1 MMFPEIKITSL
12 IGLSGV
18 APHETPAAREW
29 GRRMEWPLLA
39 VALWI
44 PMQWYMVETGLMSTA
59 VSHWF
64 DWMVWLFFV
73 AETVILTALVK
84 NRGRYLLGNWMNL
97 AIILAGL
104 PIVWNNTPLVGALRN
119 LRLVLVLVLL
129 TGLSKTMR
137 RFLMRNRLGTT
148 LAIALVVVVISG
160 MLVTRIE
167 PRMGSIYDGIWWAW
181 VTVFTVGYGDIA
193 PQTPTGRLFG
203 GMLILFGVGLISLL
217 TANLAAFLIGS
228 EVEKVEQEEQ
238 QTDRL
243 LRDVLE
249 RLERLEAMM
258 REQSAKPSTPS
269 GKPGSEPFPPGG

>member
-1 MMFPEIKITSL
+1 MRLPDIKLTNL

-18 APHETPAAREW
+18 SSHESPEAREW
-29 GRRMEWPLLA
+29 GRRLEWPMLA

-44 PMQWYMVETGLMSTA
+44 PIQWYLVETGLISA
-59 VSHWF
+59 QVSHWF
-64 DWMVWLFFV
+64 DWMVWLFFIS
-73 AETVILTALVK
+73 ETALLTILVRNK
-84 NRGRYLLGNWMNL
+84 SHYLLGNWMNL

-129 TGLSKTMR
+129 TGLSKTLR

-167 PRMGSIYDGIWWAW
+167 PRMGTIFDGIWWAW

-193 PQTPTGRLFG
+193 PQTHTGRLFG
-203 GMLILFGVGLISLL
+203 GLLILLGVGLISLL
-217 TANLAAFLIGS
+217 TANLAAFLIGN

-238 QTDRL
+238 QSDKL
-243 LRDVLE
+243 LHEILE
-249 RLERLEAMM
+249 RLDRLEALA
-258 REQSAKPSTPS
+258 REQSAHHPPPKDPSSNSPY
-269 GKPGSEPFPPGG
+269 

>member
-1 MMFPEIKITSL
+1 MQLPEIKFTSL
-12 IGLSGV
+12 IGLAGV
-18 APHETPAAREW
+18 AAHEAPEARAW
-29 GRRMEWPLLA
+29 ARRLEWPMLF

-44 PMQWYMVETGLMSTA
+44 PVQWYLEETGALSQQF
-59 VSHWF
+59 SHWC
-64 DWMVWLFFV
+64 DWLVWGFFI
-73 AETVILTALVK
+73 AETLLLTALVRNK
-84 NRGRYLLGNWMNL
+84 LRYLASNWMNL
-97 AIILAGL
+97 AIIFAGL

-129 TGLSKTMR
+129 TGLSKTLR

-160 MLVTRIE
+160 MLMTRIE
-167 PRMGSIYDGIWWAW
+167 PRMGTIYDGIWWAW

-203 GMLILFGVGLISLL
+203 GLLILLGVGLISLL

-238 QTDRL
+238 QADKLMHEILGRL
-243 LRDVLE
+243 D
-249 RLERLEAMM
+249 RLEAIMLA
-258 REQSAKPSTPS
+258 QQKPLTQQVKD
-269 GKPGSEPFPPGG
+269 KPDDV